1 MSEGK
6 KNVKGVKKMKR
17 IVALL
22 LLAFALLPVH
32 VTAENEIDPK
42 DCIPFPADCK
52 KADVAMAALYAVDVP
67 NPQNYEWSS
76 NTEDL
81 HFTEDGVFSL
91 LGEKG
96 TLTGVPKDGS
106 GKTIKISVSAPIP
119 FFSSKNIVVDSP
131 EGEELLVRTGGGFIM
146 VGTSGDDCFTSEEI
160 EGRKYG
166 FADAY
171 RIMPKKEGKGAIIY
185 TINMSKQYK
194 INITVKKSALMSEE
208 ERQAL
213 IEKAGENAKI
223 VIAGKNVNVR
233 ADASA
238 DADKVGSIKA
248 GDEVIVTQPYYTE
261 KWHQILY
268 DGELCYVS
276 ASYLN
281 VK

>member
-1 MSEGK
+1 
-6 KNVKGVKKMKR
+6 MKR
-17 IVALL
+17 IVALF
-22 LLAFALLPVH
+22 LLAFALLPVR

-52 KADVAMAALYAVDVP
+52 KAEVAATALYAVDVP
-67 NPQNYEWSS
+67 DPQSYDWSS
-76 NTEDL
+76 SAEAL
-81 HFTEDGVFSL
+81 HVTEDGVFSL
-91 LGEKG
+91 FMGKG
-96 TLTGVPKDGS
+96 TLTGVPKG
-106 GKTIKISVSAPIP
+106 GEGETIKISLSAPVP
-119 FFSSKNIVVDSP
+119 YFSSKNIVVDSS
-131 EGEELLVRTGGGFIM
+131 EGEELIVETGSGFIT
-146 VGTSGDDCFTSEEI
+146 VGRSGDDCFTSEEI

-166 FADAY
+166 LADAY

-248 GDEVIVTQPYYTE
+248 GDEVIVTQPYYTK

>member
-1 MSEGK
+1 MGRTLK
-6 KNVKGVKKMKR
+6 KLILPLILSFSLVPVNV
-17 IVALL
+17 
-22 LLAFALLPVH
+22 P
-32 VTAENEIDPK
+32 AENEIDPK

-52 KADVAMAALYAVDVP
+52 KAEVAATALYAVDVSD
-67 NPQNYEWSS
+67 PQNYDWSS
-76 NTEDL
+76 NAEAL
-81 HFTEDGVFSL
+81 HVTEDGVFSL
-91 LGEKG
+91 FMGKG
-96 TLTGVPKDGS
+96 TLTGVPKDGK
-106 GKTIKISVSAPIP
+106 GETIKISLSAPTP
-119 FFSSKNIVVDSP
+119 YFSSKNIVIDSP
-131 EGEELLVRTGGGFIM
+131 EGEELIVETGSGFIT
-146 VGTSGDDCFTSEEI
+146 VGRSGDDCFTSEEI

-166 FADAY
+166 ISDAY

-223 VIAGKNVNVR
+223 VIAEKNVNVR

-248 GDEVIVTQPYYTE
+248 DDEVIVTQPYYTE

-268 DGELCYVS
+268 DGEMCYVS